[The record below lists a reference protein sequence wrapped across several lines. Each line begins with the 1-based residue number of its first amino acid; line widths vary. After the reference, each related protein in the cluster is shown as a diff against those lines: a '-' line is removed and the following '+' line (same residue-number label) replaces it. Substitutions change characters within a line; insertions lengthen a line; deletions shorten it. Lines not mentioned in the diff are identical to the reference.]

1 MNRTQWHAL
10 SYSPDGEWLAGGAA
24 DAAAH
29 KIYIWDCS
37 GDGQLVNALDGGTAP
52 LLWLHVS
59 GMCSC
64 GWFGDREDGQGHE
77 EGDGDGE
84 GDESGDG
91 RLEATTH
98 VAVRAWGHRS
108 TGGLRPS
115 LDGRQLAFLV
125 AYLCRY

>member
-64 GWFGDREDGQGHE
+64 GWFGDRE
-77 EGDGDGE
+77 EGDGDGVE
-84 GDESGDG
+84 GGDG
-91 RLEATTH
+91 GVAATAH
-98 VAVRAWGHRS
+98 VVVCAWGHHS
-108 TGGLRPS
+108 TGGYRP